1 MYSKYFNKLQGIII
15 PHAGIQYAGSAR
27 NNIFKN
33 LNDNDKS
40 IKKIIYLAALHDSRN
55 STDKVFILENDK
67 EFDNYF
73 INTKC
78 KYNIDNLSNGAI
90 NEHSY
95 KWVKDEIIYFFK
107 NTKIL
112 VLCPTPLSNF
122 KNLAIDII
130 NYINNEKEKII
141 LIATTDL
148 IHYGDRFNN
157 LDLLN
162 YPYNYDKVKKE
173 EETIYNLSNN
183 KLTNYDENIMCGRYS
198 IRTFLIIS
206 NFFNWNSRII
216 DYYDSSVFSLNNI
229 KKHEINFV
237 KEKKEF
243 VSYVSIIYGSFDN
256 DNELLPIDI
265 FQSYGLIKSIFYAK
279 LNNIDIDIKLPKWN
293 KFNYIYNGI
302 FVSTELEN
310 KTNSCIGI
318 FQNNND
324 NDITASIKIVNS
336 TNSCIN
342 DSINRW
348 DNPITLDNL
357 DKINIKIEI
366 IDDISKWKC
375 FQSNTCYN
383 NFYLKDKKG
392 MYLKI
397 YNNNTATFLPSV
409 AQDNKNI
416 WSIEDYMNTL
426 SLKSG
431 SNKLDWKNDNSFMYI
446 YDTKKIIYNT
456 LTNNINFN

>member
-1 MYSKYFNKLQGIII
+1 MYSKYFDKLKGIII

-33 LNDNDKS
+33 LNDNDKNV
-40 IKKIIYLAALHDSRN
+40 KKIIYLAALHDSRN
-55 STDKVFILENDK
+55 STEKVFILENDK

-73 INTKC
+73 INTRC
-78 KYNIDNLSNGAI
+78 KYNIDNLSNGSI

-112 VLCPTPLSNF
+112 VICPTPLSNF
-122 KNLAIDII
+122 KNLAIDILD
-130 NYINNEKEKII
+130 YINKEKEKII

-157 LDLLN
+157 LDFLN

-183 KLTNYDENIMCGRYS
+183 KLTNYDENIMCGRYA

-265 FQSYGLIKSIFYAK
+265 FQSYGLIKSIFYAR
-279 LNNIDIDIKLPKWN
+279 LNNINIDIKLPKWN

-324 NDITASIKIVNS
+324 ITASIKIVNS

-348 DNPITLDNL
+348 NNPITLDNL
-357 DKINIKIEI
+357 EKINIKIEI
-366 IDDISKWKC
+366 IDDISEWKC

-392 MYLKI
+392 MYLKL
-397 YNNNTATFLPSV
+397 YNNNTSTFLPSV
-409 AQDNKNI
+409 AEDNENI

-426 SLKSG
+426 SLKCG

>member
-1 MYSKYFNKLQGIII
+1 
-15 PHAGIQYAGSAR
+15 
-27 NNIFKN
+27 
-33 LNDNDKS
+33 
-40 IKKIIYLAALHDSRN
+40 
-55 STDKVFILENDK
+55 
-67 EFDNYF
+67 
-73 INTKC
+73 
-78 KYNIDNLSNGAI
+78 
-90 NEHSY
+90 
-95 KWVKDEIIYFFK
+95 
-107 NTKIL
+107 
-112 VLCPTPLSNF
+112 
-122 KNLAIDII
+122 
-130 NYINNEKEKII
+130 
-141 LIATTDL
+141 
-148 IHYGDRFNN
+148 
-157 LDLLN
+157 
-162 YPYNYDKVKKE
+162 
-173 EETIYNLSNN
+173 
-183 KLTNYDENIMCGRYS
+183 MCGRYS

-216 DYYDSSVFSLNNI
+216 DYYDSGVFSLNNI

-324 NDITASIKIVNS
+324 ITASIRIVNS

-348 DNPITLDNL
+348 GNPITLDNL

-375 FQSNTCYN
+375 FQSNKCYN

-409 AQDNKNI
+409 AKDNENI